1 MFPAPGMRGKY
12 GADIA
17 IKGAAL
23 SGAFLSCDRPNFPGS
38 AAPAYGIAVPL
49 RFWSSWPEVG
59 EGERAALSRRP
70 FTFPH
75 GTRGR
80 LIGSFIFGLRR
91 SFMQSTTTDTRRRAT
106 FAVDGYEI
114 SATFA
119 DSENAAALGQVKQIL
134 LSSFASNAPKNRA
147 GGILAIHLEQ
157 SDNISGGTP
166 HVP

>member
-23 SGAFLSCDRPNFPGS
+23 VRGLSVLRQAKLPRIGG
-38 AAPAYGIAVPL
+38 PAYGIAVPL

-75 GTRGR
+75 G
-80 LIGSFIFGLRR
+80 
-91 SFMQSTTTDTRRRAT
+91 DTGEADWFFHFWT
-106 FAVDGYEI
+106 KEVFHAVNY
-114 SATFA
+114 
-119 DSENAAALGQVKQIL
+119 
-134 LSSFASNAPKNRA
+134 NRYKTQ
-147 GGILAIHLEQ
+147 GDICR
-157 SDNISGGTP
+157 
-166 HVP
+166 